1 MLAHATKRSVPKL
14 LDHALVTAALISAV
28 TLLMIVAVR
37 DSHASELVPSIGL
50 TRALDGSE
58 KTKMSYGLALRTNI
72 APMIA
77 AEIGAS
83 YRKETLYAGTTE
95 VVQWPVTASLWLKP
109 ISALYAGGGVGW
121 YQTTVSYPQTALASS
136 TSQKF
141 GAHLGGGLT
150 LPLVPAVLSL
160 DLNGRYVYL
169 GDQASELPP
178 RNFKADFWT
187 TSAGLAIHF

>member
-1 MLAHATKRSVPKL
+1 MLAHAKRLIPTL
-14 LDHALVTAALISAV
+14 LDHALVTAALVSAA
-28 TLLMIVAVR
+28 TLMMAVAVR
-37 DSHASELVPSIGL
+37 DAHSAELVPSIGL

-58 KTKMSYGLALRTNI
+58 ETKMSYGLALRSNI
-72 APMIA
+72 APVLA

-95 VVQWPVTASLWLKP
+95 IVQWPVTASLWLKP
-109 ISALYAGGGVGW
+109 LSAIYAGGGVGW
-121 YQTTVSYPQTALASS
+121 YQTTVRYPQTTLASS

-150 LPLVPAVLSL
+150 LPLVPGVASL
-160 DLNGRYVYL
+160 DLSGRYVYL